1 MEKLTAF
8 FYQRFKYSNNTNMK
22 KATIIAALLI
32 TSAATFA
39 QTWTVDKAH
48 SRIGFNV
55 THLSVAELGGTFNS
69 IDGKITSSKPDFTD
83 ASVEFSADIN
93 SINTDN
99 EQRDK
104 HLQSP
109 DFFDAEKF
117 PKLTFKS
124 TSWKKVADKKYKVSG
139 DLTMHGVT
147 KPVVLDVVL
156 NGTSTNPMSKKTIAG
171 FKISGVVKRSEFG
184 VAPSMPAAMLSDE
197 VTLQASTEFAK
208 D

>member
-1 MEKLTAF
+1 
-8 FYQRFKYSNNTNMK
+8 MK

-32 TSAATFA
+32 SSAATTFA
-39 QTWTVDKAH
+39 QTWNVDKAH
-48 SRIGFNV
+48 SRVGFNF
-55 THLSVAELGGTFNS
+55 THLQIAELGGTFNS
-69 IDGKITSSKPDFTD
+69 IDGKLTAAKPDFSD
-83 ASVEFSADIN
+83 AAVEFSADIN

-104 HLQSP
+104 HLQTA

-124 TSWKKVADKKYKVSG
+124 TSWKKVADKKYKVTG
-139 DLTMHGVT
+139 DLTLHGVT

-156 NGTSTNPMSKKTIAG
+156 GGVGTHPQTKKPIAG
-171 FKISGVVKRSEFG
+171 FKINGTIKRTDFG
-184 VAPSMPAAMLSDE
+184 IAPALPSVMVSDDVNLSA
-197 VTLQASTEFAK
+197 TTEFSQ

>member
-1 MEKLTAF
+1 
-8 FYQRFKYSNNTNMK
+8 MK

-32 TSAATFA
+32 SSAATFA

-48 SRIGFNV
+48 SRLGFNV

-69 IDGKITSSKPDFTD
+69 IDAKITSSKPDFTD
-83 ASVEFSADIN
+83 AVVELTADIN

-99 EQRDK
+99 EQRDT
-104 HLQSP
+104 HLKSA

-117 PKLTFKS
+117 PTLTFKS
-124 TSWKKVADKKYKVSG
+124 TSFKKVSDKKYKVSG
-139 DLTMHGVT
+139 NLTLKGVT

-156 NGTSTNPMSKKTIAG
+156 GGTTTNPMSKKPVVG
-171 FKISGVVKRSEFG
+171 FKITGNIKRSDFG
-184 VAPSMPAAMLSDE
+184 VAASMPAAMLSDV
-197 VTLQASTEFAK
+197 VTLTAGTEFVK

>member
-1 MEKLTAF
+1 
-8 FYQRFKYSNNTNMK
+8 MK

-32 TSAATFA
+32 SSAATTFA
-39 QTWTVDKAH
+39 QTWSVDKAH
-48 SRIGFNV
+48 SRIGFKV
-55 THLSVAELGGTFNS
+55 THLAVAELGGTFNS
-69 IDGKITSSKPDFTD
+69 IDGKVTSAKPDFSD
-83 ASVEFSADIN
+83 ASVEFSADVN

-124 TSWKKVADKKYKVSG
+124 TSWKKVADKKYKVTG
-139 DLTMHGVT
+139 DLTLHGVT

-171 FKISGVVKRSEFG
+171 FNITGKIKRSDFG
-184 VAPSMPAAMLSDE
+184 VAPSMSAPMLSDE
-197 VTLQASTEFAK
+197 VGLEASAEFAK